1 MMAMPICDS
10 MVCDRLLRE
19 HQRRDEQHQR
29 DSAPQTIQRP
39 TL

>member
-10 MVCDRLLRE
+10 IDTDRLLVKTLGATKSSRAKKL
-19 HQRRDEQHQR
+19 QM
-29 DSAPQTIQRP
+29 IQRP